1 MNQNLLVIKCDGS
14 IECINFDKI
23 YCVLDWVVEGLY
35 NVLIFQVELCFY
47 IQFYDGIKIFDI
59 YEIIIKVVVDLIFCD
74 VLDYQYF
81 VVCLVIFYLC
91 KKVYGQFELFVLY
104 DYVVKMV
111 EMGKYDNY
119 LLEDYMEEEFKQM
132 DIFIDY
138 DCDMIFFYVVVKQLE
153 GKYLVQ
159 NCVIGE
165 IYESVQFFYIL
176 VVVCLFLNYL
186 CEMCL

>member
-1 MNQNLLVIKCDGS
+1 MNQSLLVIKCDGI

-23 YCVLDWVVEGLY
+23 YCVLDWVVEGLN

-47 IQFYDGIKIFDI
+47 IQFYDGIKIVDI

-91 KKVYGQFELFVLY
+91 KKVFGQFELLVFY

-111 EMGKYDNY
+111 EKGKYDYY
-119 LLEDYMEEEFKQM
+119 LLEDYMEEEFQQM
-132 DIFIDY
+132 DGFFDY
-138 DCDMIFFYVVVKQLE
+138 WCDMNFFYVVVKQLE
-153 GKYLVQ
+153 GKYLV
-159 NCVIGE
+159 
-165 IYESVQFFYIL
+165 
-176 VVVCLFLNYL
+176 
-186 CEMCL
+186 